1 MHIPPPFRTSRS
13 DCLALAE
20 QRGFGLV
27 CTHDGQMPVVSWLP
41 FHMAYAEDGT
51 PHVAFHVAKPNPLAA
66 PALHGQNWLLA
77 VSEADAYVSPRW
89 YASPQQVPTWLYKA
103 VSLSGPVRLLSDA
116 ELVQHLD
123 TLAARFESANAP
135 QPPWTMFEIAAGR
148 RAALTGAI
156 VGLSMTV
163 EHVEGS
169 FKLNQHKSDAD
180 HLAVATALAGQDS
193 AGARQIAADMRV
205 MRPHVFPAE
214 QPMAGEGMGLRGE
227 NRG

>member
-1 MHIPPPFRTSRS
+1 MHIPPPFRASRS

-27 CTHDGQMPVVSWLP
+27 CAHDGSMPVVSWLP
-41 FHMAYAEDGT
+41 YHLAYAGDGT
-51 PHVAFHVAKPNPLAA
+51 PSVTFHVAKPNPLASSD
-66 PALHGQNWLLA
+66 LHGRTWLLA

-103 VSLSGPVRLLSDA
+103 VSLSGPVRSLSSA
-116 ELVQHLD
+116 ELAEHLD
-123 TLAARFESANAP
+123 ALAARFEKEEAG
-135 QPPWTMFEIAAGR
+135 QPRWTIDEIASGR

-163 EHVEGS
+163 VQVEGS

-180 HLAVATALAGQDS
+180 HAAVVTALAAQDDAS
-193 AGARQIAADMRV
+193 ARRIAAEMRA
-205 MRPHVFPAE
+205 MRPDAFRP
-214 QPMAGEGMGLRGE
+214 PST
-227 NRG
+227 